1 MHGPD
6 VQCRVQPWPWAETL
20 CGISTSA
27 TRLYLKH
34 VCVFVMAVLH
44 HHSLVPGQCV
54 GDAVLAFT
62 VHRLKKKTK
71 QRYIRQFEHKKQKSF
86 DVWFCFSKQLMWYLH
101 RFTVTNCSTHEYYRW
116 ISADVTSKMER
127 KTTCM
132 VLMKWEVLHRKIHK
146 KTVLNYQ
153 VTRM

>member
-1 MHGPD
+1 MQGSALALSRNPLWYFHISDTPLPETCLCLCHGCTPPPQSGSWT
-6 VQCRVQPWPWAETL
+6 VCRR
-20 CGISTSA
+20 C
-27 TRLYLKH
+27 
-34 VCVFVMAVLH
+34 
-44 HHSLVPGQCV
+44 CV
-54 GDAVLAFT
+54 GLYSSPPEKENKTTLYTTIRAQ
-62 VHRLKKKTK
+62 KK
-71 QRYIRQFEHKKQKSF
+71 KSF

-127 KTTCM
+127 ETTCM